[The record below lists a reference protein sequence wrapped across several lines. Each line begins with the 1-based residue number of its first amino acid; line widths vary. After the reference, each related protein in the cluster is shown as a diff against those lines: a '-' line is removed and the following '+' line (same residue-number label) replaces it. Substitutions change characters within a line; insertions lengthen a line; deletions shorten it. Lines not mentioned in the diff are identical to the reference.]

1 MISTIALILL
11 AGLCDRVRGGFPTYL
26 VFGGGESDK
35 PAYIDTLREFF
46 KFAYGMVLA
55 LIVTDV
61 WWQVLAAGPLWWLG
75 TRQDF
80 GGMFRIYWP
89 DKPGGWLHI
98 LRVGV
103 VWPLPVTALAYWNPV
118 FFVFIPAGVVGN
130 SFAHL
135 LALHTPAVLPRAAL
149 ELCTKPAWSELYRGL
164 FIAAAVAAFGSS
176 L

>member
-1 MISTIALILL
+1 MSAFLLVLI

-26 VFGGGESDK
+26 VFGVMESDK
-35 PAYIDTLREFF
+35 PKVIDTLRELF

-80 GGMFRIYWP
+80 GGMFRVYWP

-118 FFVFIPAGVVGN
+118 FFLFIPASVIANG
-130 SFAHL
+130 FAHL
-135 LALHTPAVLPRAAL
+135 FALHTPAVLPVAAL
-149 ELCTKPAWSELYRGL
+149 ELRTRPAWSEFYRGL
-164 FIAAAVAAFGSS
+164 FIASLLTIGAAQ